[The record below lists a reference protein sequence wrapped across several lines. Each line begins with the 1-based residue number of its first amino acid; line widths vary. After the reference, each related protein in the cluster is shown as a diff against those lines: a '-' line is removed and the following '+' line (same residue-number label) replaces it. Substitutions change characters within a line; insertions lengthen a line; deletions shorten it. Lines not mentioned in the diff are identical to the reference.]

1 MMIIINYGGDD
12 MIMMMV
18 MKRRIPTMMKAV
30 ASNVNEGAMS
40 VLVAQKVVN
49 CPFYSTLAVLI
60 FVDGNQGGADVL
72 TH

>member
-1 MMIIINYGGDD
+1 
-12 MIMMMV
+12 MMMV

-30 ASNVNEGAMS
+30 ASDVNERAMS

-49 CPFYSTLAVLI
+49 CPFHSALAVLI